1 MLRAAVAITRSTLL
15 AITAYLGI
23 LTVAAARAAKSA
35 PTSSPPTPPRH
46 RFVVMIPAHNE
57 ERLIGSTLAS
67 LAELDYPAGWV
78 QTHVVTDN
86 STDGTASIVRAT
98 AAELHERD
106 DPDHAGKGPA
116 LHWLTARLRERGQ
129 LADAVVFIDADTI
142 VDSAFLTV
150 VDRHLTSGAG
160 VVQAHYAVRDVDS
173 TPIVA
178 FRAAAM
184 SARTYLRPLGRTAI
198 GGSAGLHGNGMVFRT
213 DVIEGQRWSDHLTED
228 VELHLDLLLDGTR
241 VAFAPDARIE
251 AEMPDSLEAARTQHE
266 RWERGRLELAARYVP
281 RLVRRTITGG
291 PAGRVAYAD
300 AAMDQIV
307 PPLSVVAAADSS
319 VGNRR
324 NHSDPVAGRARATRG
339 CGVGRPVFADARCA
353 RVRLPP
359 PDERSGVH
367 VSRVAP
373 GSENGGVEGRTVGS
387 DAVQPEA
394 GLVDADDAELT
405 ASRWSSARGSIA
417 VRFVRRAAMV
427 PGATAVAQAVAR
439 MVAGS
444 HHVGAMAVVTTIG
457 RDAGTTGPMVL
468 LARHAFK
475 ADRWGVLGGWV
486 QRREDP
492 AAVCV
497 REVLEETGLGVRVED
512 ILGCEVHAI
521 NGKPLRY
528 GGLTVAYRCSP
539 ARSLSVSPD
548 PAFSRVDRRSMVLS
562 RTSCQPRH
570 RLRAVDDHPSCR
582 RDAS

>member
-15 AITAYLGI
+15 AITAYLGV

-35 PTSSPPTPPRH
+35 PMSSPPTPPRH

-86 STDGTASIVRAT
+86 STDGTASIVGAT

-307 PPLSVVAAADSS
+307 PPLSVVAAATA
-319 VGNRR
+319 VWGTVATIRTLLPGGRGRR
-324 NHSDPVAGRARATRG
+324 GDVA
-339 CGVGRPVFADARCA
+339 
-353 RVRLPP
+353 L
-359 PDERSGVH
+359 
-367 VSRVAP
+367 
-373 GSENGGVEGRTVGS
+373 
-387 DAVQPEA
+387 A
-394 GLVDADDAELT
+394 GLSSLT
-405 ASRWSSARGSIA
+405 LAAHVFVSLRLTNAPASTYRGLL
-417 VRFVRRAAMV
+417 
-427 PGATAVAQAVAR
+427 QAPR
-439 MVAGS
+439 MVVWK
-444 HHVGAMAVVTTIG
+444 VGLWVRMLFSPKRVSWTRTT
-457 RDAGTTGPMVL
+457 R
-468 LARHAFK
+468 
-475 ADRWGVLGGWV
+475 
-486 QRREDP
+486 
-492 AAVCV
+492 
-497 REVLEETGLGVRVED
+497 
-512 ILGCEVHAI
+512 
-521 NGKPLRY
+521 N
-528 GGLTVAYRCSP
+528 
-539 ARSLSVSPD
+539 
-548 PAFSRVDRRSMVLS
+548 
-562 RTSCQPRH
+562 
-570 RLRAVDDHPSCR
+570 
-582 RDAS
+582 